1 MKQYIGDDD
10 DDDGWRN
17 GKEREGK
24 ETHAHAH
31 THARMHAR
39 TQQVFSPMYRLCP
52 HIILYHSS
60 ICCSIAS
67 TTKRKISV
75 TISTSVAVI
84 EHDGNDTMLLLLLL
98 LLLLHDAPFS
108 SLCCV

>member
-1 MKQYIGDDD
+1 MMMMMMMG
-10 DDDGWRN
+10 GEM
-17 GKEREGK
+17 GKREKGGRH
-24 ETHAHAH
+24 THAH

-98 LLLLHDAPFS
+98 LHDAPFS

>member
-1 MKQYIGDDD
+1 MMMMMMMG
-10 DDDGWRN
+10 GEM
-17 GKEREGK
+17 GKREKGGRH
-24 ETHAHAH
+24 THAH

-98 LLLLHDAPFS
+98 LLHDAPFS